1 MVIFRQLS
9 WFFKKQW
16 KQYFGGVVALILVAI
31 CNVIPAKVIGN
42 VVDRISQRSV
52 TAGWL
57 TVEVIIMLAAAAA
70 QYFLRF
76 GWQKLIYGSSYV
88 LERDLRGQ
96 LFHHFMRM
104 DPAFYARWRTGDL
117 MAHATNDVESV
128 REVASYG
135 ILTMAD
141 SLITGG
147 SMIIAMGIFVNWR
160 LTILT
165 LLPLPL
171 LVLLSNKLGNKI
183 HQSYAET
190 QAAFGDLNNKT
201 QESIS
206 GIKVIK
212 SLGEEK
218 ADQNDFH
225 KYVSKTLNANR
236 RAYFWDAL
244 FNPAT
249 TIIMGLAYVIAL
261 GIGGFMVSRHSLS
274 IGQLVTMITYLGEL
288 VWPLFAIGS
297 LFNILERGRASYDRI
312 DKLLKEQPEWQSG
325 DVHLPVISGQLAV
338 NINQFKFPDGQS
350 PVLYD
355 VHFKVKPGEM
365 LGIVGPTGGGKSTLL
380 RLLIRDYDNYDGTIT
395 IGNTEIRDVPHG
407 EYVNDISYVPQTN
420 FLFSTTVKD
429 NLRFSNVK
437 APQEQV
443 EDAAKQSAIHQEIQ
457 KFPNQYDTQV
467 GQEGVSLSGGQKQR
481 VAIGRAIMKNSAL
494 IILDDPL
501 SAVDAQTATEIE
513 DNLLNDHKKQAI
525 IMSTS
530 RLSSVQRANWIIV
543 MDNGTIVDQGTPDD
557 LAQRPGWYQ
566 DTLAM
571 QNRHAQLEEDL
582 NNETKST
589 K

>member
-16 KQYFGGVVALILVAI
+16 KQYFGGVMALILVAI

-57 TVEVIIMLAAAAA
+57 TVEVIIMFVAAVA

-183 HQSYAET
+183 HQSYAEA

-225 KYVSKTLNANR
+225 KYVTKTLNANR

-249 TIIMGLAYVIAL
+249 TIIMGLSYVIAL
-261 GIGGFMVSRHSLS
+261 GSGGFMVSRHSLS
-274 IGQLVTMITYLGEL
+274 VGQLVTMITYLGEL

-338 NINQFKFPDGQS
+338 NINHFRFPDSQS

-443 EDAAKQSAIHQEIQ
+443 ENAAKQSAIHQEIQ

-501 SAVDAQTATEIE
+501 SAVDAQTATKIE
-513 DNLLNDHKKQAI
+513 DNLLNDHKRQAI